1 MTIGEIVIHLK
12 VFKQDKET
20 ERQNQLFISYQT
32 AMLTASFVLN
42 GMNGKQPQSFYE
54 IYPEYYTEELREQER
69 KAKMQEYLAQLK
81 AFAEYNNSRREVG

>member
-1 MTIGEIVIHLK
+1 MTIGEIVIYLN

-42 GMNGKQPQSFYE
+42 GMNGKQPQRFYDL
-54 IYPEYYTEELREQER
+54 YPEYYTDEIREQEE
-69 KAKMQEYLAQLK
+69 KARMREYLAQLK